1 MSSKLNRV
9 LKQDLSENQPKHQHH
24 TQISDKYTIC
34 LLLKKISHTVEA
46 DVMVGENDRAVAFR
60 AASHGHMEHTMGR
73 LNVML
78 LEQTTRSQIQAIKS
92 LLKNVIKLPGNA

>member
-1 MSSKLNRV
+1 
-9 LKQDLSENQPKHQHH
+9 
-24 TQISDKYTIC
+24 
-34 LLLKKISHTVEA
+34 
-46 DVMVGENDRAVAFR
+46 MVGENDRAVAFR

-92 LLKNVIKLPGNA
+92 LLKNVIRLPGNA